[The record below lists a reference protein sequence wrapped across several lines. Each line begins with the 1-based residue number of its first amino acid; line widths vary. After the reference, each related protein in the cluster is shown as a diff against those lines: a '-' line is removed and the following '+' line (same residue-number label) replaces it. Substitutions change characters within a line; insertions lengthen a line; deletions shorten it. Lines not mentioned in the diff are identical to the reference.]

1 MMICR
6 VTLKKQG
13 RYGRMNDPVNHPQHY
28 MKGKVECIDA
38 IESAISGLSGV
49 EAFLT
54 GQVMKY
60 TYRWPDKNGAE
71 DLRKA
76 EWYLGR
82 LIRIVEAKEGKE
94 NGG

>member
-1 MMICR
+1 MMICQ
-6 VTLKKQG
+6 VTLRKQRG
-13 RYGRMNDPVNHPQHY
+13 YGKMNDPVNHPQHY

>member
-1 MMICR
+1 
-6 VTLKKQG
+6 
-13 RYGRMNDPVNHPQHY
+13 MNDPVNHPQHY
-28 MKGKVECIDA
+28 TKGKVECIDA
-38 IESAISGLSGV
+38 IESAVSGLTGV

-94 NGG
+94 NGGQTE